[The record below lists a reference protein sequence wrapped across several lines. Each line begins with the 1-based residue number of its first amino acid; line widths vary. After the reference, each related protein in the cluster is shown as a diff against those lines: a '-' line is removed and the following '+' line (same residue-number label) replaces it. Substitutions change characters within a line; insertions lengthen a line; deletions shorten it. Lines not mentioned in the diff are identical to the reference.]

1 MSEPDWA
8 KLLSII
14 YNQTGET
21 KFKTD
26 SEREIL
32 PMVISEKDD
41 IKFEPIPFKP
51 DELKQTVDYLD
62 RMDLVDVR
70 AVSHREEI
78 DEWLKSVSL
87 AKKGFDVAHER
98 EQNRGQKAINKD
110 IKNLTVILAL
120 TASIQALA
128 AVFSV
133 KLPYQY
139 LIALFCIIIIT
150 LIYVYDFI

>member
-41 IKFEPIPFKP
+41 IKFEPIPFKS

-87 AKKGFDVAHER
+87 TKKD
-98 EQNRGQKAINKD
+98 
-110 IKNLTVILAL
+110 LTWLMKESKTEGRKLL
-120 TASIQALA
+120 T
-128 AVFSV
+128 
-133 KLPYQY
+133 K
-139 LIALFCIIIIT
+139 T
-150 LIYVYDFI
+150 LKT